1 MVVELRLLSLLQV
14 SSLLC
19 RKTVIAESLKDHPS
33 PPRDMSLHTESPGH
47 RFDLRSDITSPSY
60 QDNIPKVI
68 DEKPPKCQLEQFT
81 PSNGVGLP
89 VSPKITTT
97 NLRPMADC
105 AQLKDREHETPEA
118 PNPTIPGPLGENKV
132 IRNKKLQQPLR
143 ADKPTYVPPHL
154 RRTEKN
160 ENKADHVSE
169 QKTDPK
175 PQPEK
180 ELKISPTNE
189 TKTGPRPE
197 FKFEWKPRKKKGH
210 KREQKTKQETGQDLE
225 PTTEQNGETKPEAK
239 DQPADDVQPT
249 SEPKNEIK
257 NEQLNDQSS
266 ELQVGVN
273 IRPTVEPKTM
283 KKLQPKTPQ
292 NVKPNSKEKE
302 SSPPHLRWA
311 SVVQPEK
318 PSSATETSVMP
329 SSTDKSKLR
338 SNTQS
343 TRENVCKVSPR
354 ARDDEKDDATEQ
366 STKWHEAEAESFAL
380 RKDQMSN
387 THDEVRQSRAISD
400 DDNQRVKD
408 LQAAKPI
415 KLTLEQKFG
424 HLLPENLRNI
434 PEPEYLRPKEKPK
447 PVRLEPERDTET
459 ILLQAHD
466 DAAQIADSLK
476 DDKVPL
482 KTVATNTSQDLEVAK
497 ATAEIPTF
505 KVRPLAQLGLELA
518 AAETLPKLVVVED
531 CSDSILTQ
539 ASVQLSSGGSPKP
552 QQKSTNRWRWF
563 NQDVFSTTSEDP
575 KKKLEYEVAAGGLA
589 GWDGDWAPAP
599 VEWDARGQ
607 FINNDRRHIRFMENW
622 MDKQVEEALE
632 RPFIVDTS
640 SPGFASGIIPASG
653 TRKQLQDRP
662 DDCIF
667 PRVQLHYGPI
677 DWEAVET
684 LPPNDPYSQT
694 PDRLKQT
701 SLTSSKVLSKKL
713 SEERRQ
719 ERENREA
726 LRVDYIRSKSR
737 REPIPPEYIPKAN
750 IYIRPAV
757 RSDLRQITD
766 IYNHYVEHTIH
777 ADELEKTDENDWL
790 NRLQSVNEESF
801 AFLVAVAK
809 SAKVPR
815 GRDARDRGS
824 SRADTRNG
832 RGRNGTQRR
841 PGPLPETILG
851 FVYAEDFAGRNTVYR
866 YTAEIRLYVHP
877 DNYRLGVGK
886 TLMDRMIPSLDQGY
900 ISRGATDFIAECKN
914 HYEVGGK
921 REIRKVITHICY
933 RTGEE
938 KEFEWKKKWLEENW
952 EFDHVGTMRN
962 IGVKA
967 EGGLVN
973 HSARISM
980 VSYMD

>member
-1 MVVELRLLSLLQV
+1 
-14 SSLLC
+14 
-19 RKTVIAESLKDHPS
+19 
-33 PPRDMSLHTESPGH
+33 MSFHTESPGH

-60 QDNIPKVI
+60 QDNVPKVI
-68 DEKPPKCQLEQFT
+68 DEKPPKCQLDQFT
-81 PSNGVGLP
+81 TSNDAGSSMLSQITIADL
-89 VSPKITTT
+89 VS
-97 NLRPMADC
+97 MVSG
-105 AQLKDREHETPEA
+105 AQLKDSQHAFPQA
-118 PNPTIPGPLGENKV
+118 PDSTISEPLGENNV

-154 RRTEKN
+154 RRLEKG
-160 ENKADHVSE
+160 EDKVDQISE

-175 PQPEK
+175 NRPDKEPQIP
-180 ELKISPTNE
+180 PTNE
-189 TKTGPRPE
+189 ARTGPRLE
-197 FKFEWKPRKKKGH
+197 LKAEWKPRQKKRQKG
-210 KREQKTKQETGQDLE
+210 EQKSKQGFRQDLKQK
-225 PTTEQNGETKPEAK
+225 TELNAEVKTEAK
-239 DQPADDVQPT
+239 DQPTDGIQPK
-249 SEPKNEIK
+249 SKPKNETK
-257 NEQLNDQSS
+257 DEQATDLSS
-266 ELQVGVN
+266 AQQVGMN
-273 IRPTVEPKTM
+273 TRSTVEPKTM
-283 KKLQPKTPQ
+283 KKLTPKTQ
-292 NVKPNSKEKE
+292 QKVKPKSDEKE
-302 SSPPHLRWA
+302 SPPPHLQCA
-311 SVVQPEK
+311 SVVRPEK

-329 SSTDKSKLR
+329 SSADKSEPR

-343 TRENVCKVSPR
+343 INENVSKVSFP
-354 ARDDEKDDATEQ
+354 AKGAEKDHTTEQ
-366 STKWHEAEAESFAL
+366 STECREAQAESIPL
-380 RKDQMSN
+380 RKDQIQN
-387 THDEVRQSRAISD
+387 TYDGARQSRAVPHD
-400 DDNQRVKD
+400 DDQRVND
-408 LQAAKPI
+408 LQAAKPA

-424 HLLPENLRNI
+424 HLLPESLRNI
-434 PEPEYLRPKEKPK
+434 PEPKYLRPKEKPK
-447 PVRLEPERDTET
+447 PIRLEPERDTET

-466 DAAQIADSLK
+466 DAAQIADSLNDSK
-476 DDKVPL
+476 LPL
-482 KTVATNTSQDLEVAK
+482 KTVATNTPQDLEAAK

-518 AAETLPKLVVVED
+518 AAETPPELVVVED

-539 ASVQLSSGGSPKP
+539 ASDQFSSGGSPKP

-607 FINNDRRHIRFMENW
+607 FINNDRRHIRFMESW
-622 MDKQVEEALE
+622 MDRQVEEALE
-632 RPFIVDTS
+632 RPFVVDTS

-662 DDCIF
+662 EDCIF

-694 PDRLKQT
+694 PERLKQT

-713 SEERRQ
+713 SEERKQ

-726 LRVDYIRSKSR
+726 LRVDYIKSKSHK
-737 REPIPPEYIPKAN
+737 EPIPPEYIPKAN
-750 IYIRPAV
+750 IYIRPV
-757 RSDLRQITD
+757 LPSDLKQIAD

-777 ADELEKTDENDWL
+777 AEELERTDENDWL
-790 NRLQSVNEESF
+790 NRLQNANQESF

-809 SAKVPR
+809 SAKASR
-815 GRDARDRGS
+815 GRDLRDRGS
-824 SRADTRNG
+824 SRVDTGNGRRRNG
-832 RGRNGTQRR
+832 NQRR
-841 PGPLPETILG
+841 SGPLHETVLG
-851 FVYAEDFAGRNTVYR
+851 FAYAEDFAGRNTIYR

-900 ISRGATDFIAECKN
+900 ISRGATDFVAKFKN

-921 REIRKVITHICY
+921 REIRKVIAHICY

-962 IGVKA
+962 VGVKA
-967 EGGLVN
+967 GRGLVN
-973 HSARISM
+973 DSAQRSWYHVWTDSWITESTWLRWSWRRTRCM
-980 VSYMD
+980 GARVSSL

>member
-14 SSLLC
+14 SSSLC
-19 RKTVIAESLKDHPS
+19 RKTVIAESLIDHPS
-33 PPRDMSLHTESPGH
+33 PPRDMSLHTESPGQ
-47 RFDLRSDITSPSY
+47 RLDLRSDITSPSY
-60 QDNIPKVI
+60 QDNVPKVI
-68 DEKPPKCQLEQFT
+68 DEKPPKCQLVQYT
-81 PSNGVGLP
+81 TSNGVGLP
-89 VSPKITTT
+89 MSSQIATTD
-97 NLRPMADC
+97 LRSMAGC
-105 AQLKDREHETPEA
+105 AQLKGREHETVGA
-118 PNPTIPGPLGENKV
+118 PNPTIPEPLGENNV
-132 IRNKKLQQPLR
+132 MRNKKLQQPIR

-154 RRTEKN
+154 RRFEKS
-160 ENKADHVSE
+160 EDKVDQISE
-169 QKTDPK
+169 QKKDPK
-175 PQPEK
+175 TQPEK
-180 ELKISPTNE
+180 ELKIPPTNE
-189 TKTGPRPE
+189 TKTEPRPE
-197 FKFEWKPRKKKGH
+197 FKSEWKPRKKKGH
-210 KREQKTKQETGQDLE
+210 KCEQKTKQGTGQDLE
-225 PTTEQNGETKPEAK
+225 PKTEQNGETKPEAK
-239 DQPADDVQPT
+239 DQSSDDVQPT
-249 SEPKNEIK
+249 PKAKKEIK
-257 NEQLNDQSS
+257 NEQLIDQSS
-266 ELQVGVN
+266 VLQVGVN
-273 IRPTVEPKTM
+273 IGSTVEPKNM
-283 KKLQPKTPQ
+283 KELQPKTPQ
-292 NVKPNSKEKE
+292 KVKPKSEQKE

-318 PSSATETSVMP
+318 PGSATETSVIP
-329 SSTDKSKLR
+329 SSADKSESR

-343 TRENVCKVSPR
+343 TKENASRVSPR
-354 ARDDEKDDATEQ
+354 AQDEEKDDAAEQ
-366 STKWHEAEAESFAL
+366 STKRHKAQAESFTS
-380 RKDQMSN
+380 RKDQIPN
-387 THDEVRQSRAISD
+387 TDEVRQSRAVPND
-400 DDNQRVKD
+400 DDQRVKD

-415 KLTLEQKFG
+415 GLTLEQKFG

-434 PEPEYLRPKEKPK
+434 PEPKYLRPKEKPK

-459 ILLQAHD
+459 ILLQAHE

-476 DDKVPL
+476 DSKVPL
-482 KTVATNTSQDLEVAK
+482 KTVATNTPEDLEVAK

-505 KVRPLAQLGLELA
+505 KVRPLSQLGLELA

-539 ASVQLSSGGSPKP
+539 ASVQLSSDGSPRP
-552 QQKSTNRWRWF
+552 QQKSTNVWRWF
-563 NQDVFSTTSEDP
+563 NQDVFSTTSENP

-632 RPFIVDTS
+632 RPFIVYTS

-667 PRVQLHYGPI
+667 PRVQLHYGAI

-694 PDRLKQT
+694 PERLKQT

-713 SEERRQ
+713 SEERKQ

-726 LRVDYIRSKSR
+726 LRVDYIKSKSCK
-737 REPIPPEYIPKAN
+737 EPIPLEYIPKAN
-750 IYIRPAV
+750 IYIRPVV

-777 ADELEKTDENDWL
+777 ADELEKTNENDWL
-790 NRLQSVNEESF
+790 NRLQNIDEESF

-815 GRDARDRGS
+815 GRDVRDRGS
-824 SRADTRNG
+824 SRVDTRNG
-832 RGRNGTQRR
+832 RGRNGNQRR

-851 FVYAEDFAGRNTVYR
+851 FAYAEDFAGRNTIYR

-877 DNYRLGVGK
+877 DNCRLGVGK
-886 TLMDRMIPSLDQGY
+886 TLMDRIIPSLDQGY
-900 ISRGATDFIAECKN
+900 VSRGATDFVADCKN

-938 KEFEWKKKWLEENW
+938 KDLEWKKKWLEENW
-952 EFDHVGTMRN
+952 EFDHIGTMRN
-962 IGVKA
+962 VGVKA
-967 EGGLVN
+967 GGGLVN
-973 HSARISM
+973 DSAQRSM
-980 VSYMD
+980 VSYMN